1 MPVMRKVKTDMSLYT
16 ASIEEEVAKT
26 PRHKKTIPNTSRT
39 SARKEQK
46 KTLKIHM
53 KDRSPLAI
61 NFATNESNL
70 WTEQSMVRS
79 GSSTAKPKT
88 TKAVQDS
95 NDGHATQYSIIDE
108 NSRVI
113 KERKYR
119 SFGPE
124 YRKISQSL
132 MMQEMYDR
140 LSGYDYKYEVDS
152 RVSKCSFNSFK
163 LYKKSQS
170 AAFNYHAQSKSD
182 DEETSD
188 IC

>member
-1 MPVMRKVKTDMSLYT
+1 
-16 ASIEEEVAKT
+16 
-26 PRHKKTIPNTSRT
+26 
-39 SARKEQK
+39 
-46 KTLKIHM
+46 
-53 KDRSPLAI
+53 
-61 NFATNESNL
+61 
-70 WTEQSMVRS
+70 MVRS

-88 TKAVQDS
+88 TKVVQNS
-95 NDGHATQYSIIDE
+95 NDGHATQYSQIDE
-108 NSRVI
+108 NAKVF

-163 LYKKSQS
+163 HYKRSQS
-170 AAFNYHAQSKSD
+170 AVFNFHTYTKSD
-182 DEETSD
+182 EEEESVV
-188 IC
+188 C